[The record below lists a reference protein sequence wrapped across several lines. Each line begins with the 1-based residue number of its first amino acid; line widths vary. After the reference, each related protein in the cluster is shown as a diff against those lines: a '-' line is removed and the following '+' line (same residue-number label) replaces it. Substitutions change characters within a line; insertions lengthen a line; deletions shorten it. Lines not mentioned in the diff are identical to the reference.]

1 MRSSALQKL
10 LDRQKQNKFGDYIA
24 SDRWPELLHLIN
36 SRSAKFDDILTPL
49 IQNHKIQD
57 FSMYVATQEPV
68 PSTLQI
74 LIQLI
79 PNVPD
84 INSFGELFKKLV
96 LGYPQY
102 QTQVIEQLLVRS
114 FLITDSMIF
123 AETIIEILKNA
134 QHLSSLISSAI
145 IKYFPQT
152 QSPPQIQVRYLKN
165 TLAICSASDNINVT
179 VMGRI
184 FQHLVALDCELM
196 IMQST
201 NNVAEID
208 EDVADILG
216 TQLQMF
222 MEFLTNITS
231 ETFALL
237 IQLFDLYLL
246 DLPKASVVQYLLY
259 YTSSLSQSNA
269 ETFIGFLLA
278 KLINT
283 DVGQRSRSNAVLY
296 LQSLTVRANYIDD
309 DFALTIMDYVAN
321 YSNCYSNHI
330 QNEIPDQYKINVQT
344 HSIYY
349 YSVQCISYIF
359 CWRWK
364 NWSKRN
370 IDPNKRWN
378 LSHLLCNEMHAIDVI
393 DKNISEMIKTYDF
406 LNINNSMLVIDRI
419 SAWYPFDPCVLD
431 TITPFVESSYI
442 NWSNEPVIDD
452 DADDIDTL
460 LDNEL
465 SRAYRRRDI
474 YPPFKL

>member
-196 IMQST
+196 IVQYT
-201 NNVAEID
+201 YNVAEID
-208 EDVADILG
+208 EDVAD
-216 TQLQMF
+216 
-222 MEFLTNITS
+222 
-231 ETFALL
+231 LL
-237 IQLFDLYLL
+237 
-246 DLPKASVVQYLLY
+246 
-259 YTSSLSQSNA
+259 
-269 ETFIGFLLA
+269 
-278 KLINT
+278 
-283 DVGQRSRSNAVLY
+283 
-296 LQSLTVRANYIDD
+296 
-309 DFALTIMDYVAN
+309 
-321 YSNCYSNHI
+321 
-330 QNEIPDQYKINVQT
+330 
-344 HSIYY
+344 
-349 YSVQCISYIF
+349 
-359 CWRWK
+359 
-364 NWSKRN
+364 
-370 IDPNKRWN
+370 
-378 LSHLLCNEMHAIDVI
+378 
-393 DKNISEMIKTYDF
+393 
-406 LNINNSMLVIDRI
+406 
-419 SAWYPFDPCVLD
+419 
-431 TITPFVESSYI
+431 
-442 NWSNEPVIDD
+442 
-452 DADDIDTL
+452 
-460 LDNEL
+460 
-465 SRAYRRRDI
+465 
-474 YPPFKL
+474 